1 MKDPVLWIFVLALA
15 LVGAGLYYVQY
26 HQEQAQPA
34 TIPMPDAPP
43 ATQTVEAPAVRYPI
57 PQAAPAQAAPQAV
70 PSPEGG
76 GQPVAEQPPALP
88 PLDDSDALLQAEL
101 AQLAAGQPLGNQLN
115 LDRIVRRF
123 VVTIDN
129 LPAAKLPRKQLASRP
144 VAGRFAVSGEPDTL
158 YLSPR
163 NFFRYTPFV
172 QLVESIDSEQLVSL
186 YVRFYPLFQ
195 QAYEEL
201 GYPSAYFND
210 RLVEVIDHLLEAPDI
225 QQPVRLVRPRVLY
238 QFADPQLEALSAG
251 QKVLIRVGAD
261 NAARLKAKLGELRAG
276 LVAMS
281 SSPKPSEPPLV
292 E

>member
-1 MKDPVLWIFVLALA
+1 M
-15 LVGAGLYYVQY
+15 
-26 HQEQAQPA
+26 
-34 TIPMPDAPP
+34 
-43 ATQTVEAPAVRYPI
+43 
-57 PQAAPAQAAPQAV
+57 
-70 PSPEGG
+70 
-76 GQPVAEQPPALP
+76 
-88 PLDDSDALLQAEL
+88 
-101 AQLAAGQPLGNQLN
+101 
-115 LDRIVRRF
+115 
-123 VVTIDN
+123 
-129 LPAAKLPRKQLASRP
+129 
-144 VAGRFAVSGEPDTL
+144 
-158 YLSPR
+158 
-163 NFFRYTPFV
+163 

-251 QKVLIRVGAD
+251 QKVLIRVGPD